1 MEPVMSATT
10 VYAVQAFDEID
21 GRIVQGDRI
30 PVRSLDGAM
39 KRAEGLNT
47 FKAGAVAMQIFA
59 AETGTGA
66 EVVTVLKTFGSVP
79 AEFTP
84 SL

>member
-1 MEPVMSATT
+1 MSVTT

-21 GRIVQGDRI
+21 GRIIQGDRI
-30 PVRSLDGAM
+30 LVRSLDGAM

-47 FKAGAVAMQIFA
+47 FKAGAAAMQILA
-59 AETGTGA
+59 GEGDSSA

-79 AEFTP
+79 IEFSP
-84 SL
+84 SP